1 MLVRA
6 AVFITVSVASCSLW
20 GQGNSAAPSVLHI
33 QRSVTSSQNSING
46 VPQFLFMYH
55 AQNGAT
61 SPAQALSLKGGISL
75 KNDSANFSEV
85 LWLVAYW
92 KGKCPVNDQSLA
104 GANFIWSDIL
114 KNPSP
119 SDSNFRVDLQFP
131 HPLPMSG
138 CVGFVFGG
146 GPLLEGAVT
155 MSADLDLTYE
165 PVTSNANVVLD
176 LSGEYCFGQNW
187 GCENATIDNEEG
199 FAVPIT
205 MLGAGHLVELFGNIS
220 DSTFDGTQNFGP
232 LPTGRAWGA
241 VNDFYFLPGGC
252 GQYGN
257 NLNSQGVPNPQP
269 LATLYNWLPDNA
281 VHLES
286 VPLEYRIPEGET
298 GEATL
303 QQRVER
309 VFPIPVT
316 VNSGDC
322 VVVIYG
328 RKGDGASDNETQ
340 VHAVL
345 AP

>member
-1 MLVRA
+1 MRNTCMFLRVQCASYLPIGGFLPRMLVRA

-33 QRSVTSSQNSING
+33 QRSVTSSQNSLNG

-146 GPLLEGAVT
+146 GPLLE
-155 MSADLDLTYE
+155 
-165 PVTSNANVVLD
+165 
-176 LSGEYCFGQNW
+176 
-187 GCENATIDNEEG
+187 
-199 FAVPIT
+199 
-205 MLGAGHLVELFGNIS
+205 
-220 DSTFDGTQNFGP
+220 
-232 LPTGRAWGA
+232 
-241 VNDFYFLPGGC
+241 
-252 GQYGN
+252 
-257 NLNSQGVPNPQP
+257 
-269 LATLYNWLPDNA
+269 
-281 VHLES
+281 
-286 VPLEYRIPEGET
+286 
-298 GEATL
+298 
-303 QQRVER
+303 
-309 VFPIPVT
+309 
-316 VNSGDC
+316 
-322 VVVIYG
+322 
-328 RKGDGASDNETQ
+328 
-340 VHAVL
+340 
-345 AP
+345 